1 MAKQKAILKDSNIH
15 PDHSGQKSRV
25 NRIRGQVDG
34 IERMIDERRYCVDIV
49 QQIKAA
55 RSALTGLENSIMETH
70 LRGSVQSAMTSKDAY
85 EAEQKIQEIMKIL
98 AK

>member
-1 MAKQKAILKDSNIH
+1 MAKQKATLKDSRIH
-15 PDHSGQKSRV
+15 PDHTSQKSRV

-49 QQIKAA
+49 QQIKAV
-55 RSALTGLENSIMETH
+55 RSALTGLENSIIETH
-70 LRGSVQSAMTSKDAY
+70 LRGCVQSAMTSKDAHD
-85 EAEQKIQEIMKIL
+85 AEQKIQEIMKIM